1 MQKRFSL
8 IYSSALATALGLAAS
23 TNLYAEVTELA
34 PITVTDQTAV
44 QDVPNQQPVI
54 SPSTSTLDTEASQI
68 QLNITELKGVAG
80 TQGDPLGAI
89 KTLPGVVTASGG
101 QGRSSGFFVRGS
113 NANENLTWIDGLP
126 VGYIYHVGGLY
137 SILNPDLIDN
147 FKTYLGG
154 FGVEYGDRL
163 GGVVDVKTR
172 APNSQKLSQSYQVGF
187 YDSSARIEG
196 PISENSSG
204 YFAVRRSYIDLLLPT
219 TGKLGNSDNTYT
231 QFPQFWD
238 MQAKYRYQLEAGH
251 IELSMFNADDA
262 LKINL
267 TDPKD
272 VNKDPALAGELA
284 SDTAFQTIGLN
295 WTQRLTDSLQQTLRI
310 GQLATQNQFQIGTQ
324 QATDPNPG
332 APYQFKQNGDTRFL
346 LPQWQLSQGL
356 NQWKMGVDYYQ
367 YRFNLKGYIA
377 NPCREGEPDC
387 SLTES
392 TAQDIGQTFDG
403 DQLAGYVSL
412 SRPLTDRLYGKF
424 GLRHS
429 QYDYGRQPYQQL
441 SPRLSLEYDLNTQ
454 NLLTA
459 SWGQYAQ
466 VPQGNEISNT
476 LGNPDLVMTQAE
488 HRILGIKTQW
498 TDHWSSQVEIY
509 QKPMRK
515 LVVSR
520 PNPENFANEGEGQAQ
535 GLDILLKRQWQ
546 DGAYGWLSY
555 SYLESTR
562 SDRNA
567 PSADRLFDGDQP
579 HTLNLVW
586 AQPFSGSW
594 SKWTW
599 GMSLKVQSGQP
610 YTEVIG
616 REYVASASQTS
627 CSANSPDTQKCYWNP
642 IYGKTNGSRLP
653 FQTRLDLSMER
664 NVKYQGWDL
673 EMRFELLNLTSLLY
687 ADGNTIGYEYDADY
701 ANYADPDKV
710 SGLPFLP
717 SFSIRGNF

>member
-1 MQKRFSL
+1 MLKYFHPPFIVIIGL
-8 IYSSALATALGLAAS
+8 AISSAVT
-23 TNLYAEVTELA
+23 AEVTELA
-34 PITVTDQTAV
+34 PITVSDQTT
-44 QDVPNQQPVI
+44 QGGVPGQAPETT
-54 SPSTSTLDTEASQI
+54 PSTSTLDTEASQI

-126 VGYIYHVGGLY
+126 VGYIYHVGGFY

-163 GGVVDVKTR
+163 GGVIDVRTR
-172 APNSQKLSQSYQVGF
+172 APNSKKLSQSYQVGF

-219 TGKLGNSDNTYT
+219 TGKLGDSDNTFT

-238 MQAKYRYQLEAGH
+238 LQAKYRYELENGH
-251 IELSMFNADDA
+251 IELSMFSADDA

-272 VNKDPALAGELA
+272 INKDPALAGELA
-284 SDTAFQTIGLN
+284 SDTAFQTYGLN
-295 WTQRLTDSLQQTLRI
+295 WKQPLTHALQQTLRV
-310 GQLATQNQFQIGTQ
+310 GQLKPYNRFQIGTQ
-324 QATDPNPG
+324 QASDPTPG
-332 APYQFKQNGDTRFL
+332 APYQFKQQGDTRFF
-346 LPQWQLSQGL
+346 LPQWQLTDDQNL
-356 NQWKMGVDYYQ
+356 WQAGVDYYQ
-367 YRFNLKGYIA
+367 YRFNLSGYIT
-377 NPCREGEPDC
+377 NPCREGQPDC

-403 DQLAGYVSL
+403 DQLAGYMTL
-412 SRPLTDRLYGKF
+412 NRPLTDRLYGKF
-424 GLRHS
+424 GLRMS
-429 QYDYGRQPYQQL
+429 RYDYGNSPYQQL
-441 SPRLSLEYDLNTQ
+441 SPRMTLEYDLNTQ

-466 VPQGNEISNT
+466 VPQGNEISKS

-498 TDHWSSQVEIY
+498 NETWSSQIEIY

-520 PNPENFANEGEGQAQ
+520 PRPENFANEGKGQAQ

-546 DGAYGWLSY
+546 NGAYGWLSY

-567 PSADRLFDGDQP
+567 PTADRLFDGDQP
-579 HTLNLVW
+579 HTLNMVW
-586 AQPFSGSW
+586 AQPFSGNW

-599 GMSLKVQSGQP
+599 GLSLKVQSGQP

-616 REYVASASQTS
+616 RGYIAIPNSQANCSASTP
-627 CSANSPDTQKCYWNP
+627 NNTQCYWNP
-642 IYGKTNGSRLP
+642 IYGKTNGNRLP
-653 FQTRLDLSMER
+653 FQTRLDLSMAR
-664 NVKYQGWDL
+664 QVKYQHRDL
-673 EMRFELLNLTSLLY
+673 EMRFELLNLTSLFY
-687 ADGNTIGYEYDADY
+687 ADGNTIGYEYEADY
-701 ANYADPDKV
+701 ANYNNPDTI

>member
-1 MQKRFSL
+1 MLKYFHPPFIVIIGL
-8 IYSSALATALGLAAS
+8 AISSAVT
-23 TNLYAEVTELA
+23 AEVTELA
-34 PITVTDQTAV
+34 PITVSDQTT
-44 QDVPNQQPVI
+44 QGGVPGQAPETT
-54 SPSTSTLDTEASQI
+54 PSTSTLDTEASQI

-101 QGRSSGFFVRGS
+101 QGRSSGFCVRGS

-126 VGYIYHVGGLY
+126 VGYIYHVGGFY

-147 FKTYLGG
+147 FETYLGG

-163 GGVVDVKTR
+163 GGVIDVRTR
-172 APNSQKLSQSYQVGF
+172 APNSKKLSQSYQVGF

-219 TGKLGNSDNTYT
+219 TGKLGDSDNTYT

-238 MQAKYRYQLEAGH
+238 LQAKYRYELENGH
-251 IELSMFNADDA
+251 IELSMFSADDA

-272 VNKDPALAGELA
+272 INKDPALAGELA
-284 SDTAFQTIGLN
+284 SDTAFQTYGLN
-295 WTQRLTDSLQQTLRI
+295 WKQPLTHALQQTLRV
-310 GQLATQNQFQIGTQ
+310 GQLKPYNRFQIGTQ
-324 QATDPNPG
+324 QASDPTPG
-332 APYQFKQNGDTRFL
+332 APYQFKQQGDTRFF
-346 LPQWQLSQGL
+346 LPQWQLTDDQNL
-356 NQWKMGVDYYQ
+356 WQAGVDYYQ
-367 YRFNLKGYIA
+367 YRFNLSGYIT
-377 NPCREGEPDC
+377 NPCREGQPDC

-403 DQLAGYVSL
+403 DQLAGYMTL
-412 SRPLTDRLYGKF
+412 NRPLTDRLYGKF
-424 GLRHS
+424 GLRMS
-429 QYDYGRQPYQQL
+429 RYDYGNSPYQQL
-441 SPRLSLEYDLNTQ
+441 SPRMTLEYDLNTQ

-466 VPQGNEISNT
+466 VPQGNEISKS

-498 TDHWSSQVEIY
+498 NETWSSQIEIY
-509 QKPMRK
+509 QKPMRN

-520 PNPENFANEGEGQAQ
+520 PRPENFANEGKGQAQ

-546 DGAYGWLSY
+546 NGAYGWLSY

-567 PSADRLFDGDQP
+567 PTADRLFDGDQP
-579 HTLNLVW
+579 HTLNMVW
-586 AQPFSGSW
+586 AQPFSGNW

-599 GMSLKVQSGQP
+599 GLSLKVQSGQP

-616 REYVASASQTS
+616 RGYIAIPNSQANCSASTP
-627 CSANSPDTQKCYWNP
+627 NNTQCYWNP
-642 IYGKTNGSRLP
+642 IYGKTNGNRLP
-653 FQTRLDLSMER
+653 FQTRLDLSMAR
-664 NVKYQGWDL
+664 QVKYQHWDL
-673 EMRFELLNLTSLLY
+673 EMRFELLNLTSLFY
-687 ADGNTIGYEYDADY
+687 ADGNTIGYEYEADY
-701 ANYADPDKV
+701 ANYNNPDTV

>member
-1 MQKRFSL
+1 MLKYFHPPFIVIIGL
-8 IYSSALATALGLAAS
+8 AISSAVT
-23 TNLYAEVTELA
+23 AEVTELA
-34 PITVTDQTAV
+34 PITVSDQTT
-44 QDVPNQQPVI
+44 QGGVPGQAPETT
-54 SPSTSTLDTEASQI
+54 PSTSTLDTEASQI

-80 TQGDPLGAI
+80 TQGGPLGAI

-113 NANENLTWIDGLP
+113 NANDNLTWIDGLP
-126 VGYIYHVGGLY
+126 VGYIYHVGGFY

-163 GGVVDVKTR
+163 GGVIDVRTR
-172 APNSQKLSQSYQVGF
+172 APNSKKLSQSYQVGF

-219 TGKLGNSDNTYT
+219 TGKLGDSDNTYT

-238 MQAKYRYQLEAGH
+238 LQAKYRYELENGH
-251 IELSMFNADDA
+251 IELSMFSADDA

-272 VNKDPALAGELA
+272 INKDPALAGELA
-284 SDTAFQTIGLN
+284 SDTAFQTYGLN
-295 WTQRLTDSLQQTLRI
+295 WKQPLTHALQQTLRV
-310 GQLATQNQFQIGTQ
+310 GQLKPYNRFQIGTQ
-324 QATDPNPG
+324 QASDPTPG
-332 APYQFKQNGDTRFL
+332 APYQFKQQGDTRFF
-346 LPQWQLSQGL
+346 LPQWQLTDDQNL
-356 NQWKMGVDYYQ
+356 WQAGVDYYQ
-367 YRFNLKGYIA
+367 YRFNLSGYITT
-377 NPCREGEPDC
+377 PCREGQPDC

-403 DQLAGYVSL
+403 DQLAGYMTL
-412 SRPLTDRLYGKF
+412 NRPLTDRLYGKF
-424 GLRHS
+424 GLRMS
-429 QYDYGRQPYQQL
+429 RYDYGNSPYQQL
-441 SPRLSLEYDLNTQ
+441 SPRMTLEYDLNTQ

-466 VPQGNEISNT
+466 VPQGNEISKS

-498 TDHWSSQVEIY
+498 NETWSSQIEIY

-520 PNPENFANEGEGQAQ
+520 PRPENFANEGKGQAQ

-546 DGAYGWLSY
+546 NGAYGWLSY

-567 PSADRLFDGDQP
+567 PTADRLFDGDQP
-579 HTLNLVW
+579 HTLNMVW
-586 AQPFSGSW
+586 AQPFSGNW

-599 GMSLKVQSGQP
+599 GLSLKVQSGQP

-616 REYVASASQTS
+616 RGYIAIPNSQANCSASTP
-627 CSANSPDTQKCYWNP
+627 NNTQCYWNP
-642 IYGKTNGSRLP
+642 IYGKTNGNRLP
-653 FQTRLDLSMER
+653 FQTRLDLSMAR
-664 NVKYQGWDL
+664 QVKYQHWDL
-673 EMRFELLNLTSLLY
+673 EMRFELLNLTSLFY
-687 ADGNTIGYEYDADY
+687 ADGNTIGYEYEADY
-701 ANYADPDKV
+701 ANYNNPDTI

>member
-1 MQKRFSL
+1 MLKYFHPPFIVIIGL
-8 IYSSALATALGLAAS
+8 AISSAVT
-23 TNLYAEVTELA
+23 AEVTELA
-34 PITVTDQTAV
+34 PITVSDQTT
-44 QDVPNQQPVI
+44 QGGVPGQAPETT
-54 SPSTSTLDTEASQI
+54 PSTSTLDTEASQI

-126 VGYIYHVGGLY
+126 VGYIYHVGGFY

-163 GGVVDVKTR
+163 GGVIDVRTR
-172 APNSQKLSQSYQVGF
+172 APNSKKLSQSYQVGF

-219 TGKLGNSDNTYT
+219 TGKLGDSDNTYT

-238 MQAKYRYQLEAGH
+238 LQAKYRYELENGH
-251 IELSMFNADDA
+251 IELSMFSADDA

-272 VNKDPALAGELA
+272 INKDPALAGELA
-284 SDTAFQTIGLN
+284 SDTAFQTYGLN
-295 WTQRLTDSLQQTLRI
+295 WKQPLTHALQQTLRV
-310 GQLATQNQFQIGTQ
+310 GQLKPYNRFQIGTQ
-324 QATDPNPG
+324 QASDPTPG
-332 APYQFKQNGDTRFL
+332 APYQFKQQGDTRFF
-346 LPQWQLSQGL
+346 LPQWQLTDDQNL
-356 NQWKMGVDYYQ
+356 WQAGVDYYQ
-367 YRFNLKGYIA
+367 YRFNLSGYIT
-377 NPCREGEPDC
+377 NPCREGQPDC

-403 DQLAGYVSL
+403 DQLAGYMTL
-412 SRPLTDRLYGKF
+412 NRPLTDRLYGKF
-424 GLRHS
+424 GLRMS
-429 QYDYGRQPYQQL
+429 RYDYGNSPYQQL
-441 SPRLSLEYDLNTQ
+441 SPRMTLEYDLNTQ

-466 VPQGNEISNT
+466 VPQGNEISKS

-498 TDHWSSQVEIY
+498 NETWSSQIEIY

-520 PNPENFANEGEGQAQ
+520 PRPENFANEGKGQAQ

-546 DGAYGWLSY
+546 NGAYGWLSY

-567 PSADRLFDGDQP
+567 PTADRLFDGDQP
-579 HTLNLVW
+579 HTLNMVW
-586 AQPFSGSW
+586 AQPFSGNW

-599 GMSLKVQSGQP
+599 GLSLKVQSGQP

-616 REYVASASQTS
+616 RGYIAIPNSQANCSASTP
-627 CSANSPDTQKCYWNP
+627 NNTQCYWNP
-642 IYGKTNGSRLP
+642 IYGKTNGNRLP
-653 FQTRLDLSMER
+653 FQTRLDLSMAR
-664 NVKYQGWDL
+664 QVKYQHWDL
-673 EMRFELLNLTSLLY
+673 EMRFELLNLTSLFY
-687 ADGNTIGYEYDADY
+687 ADGNTIGYEYEADY
-701 ANYADPDKV
+701 ANYNNPDTV

>member
-1 MQKRFSL
+1 MLKYFHPPFIVIIGL
-8 IYSSALATALGLAAS
+8 AISSAVT
-23 TNLYAEVTELA
+23 AEVTELA
-34 PITVTDQTAV
+34 PITVSDQTT
-44 QDVPNQQPVI
+44 QGGVPGQAPETT
-54 SPSTSTLDTEASQI
+54 PSTSTLDTEASQI

-113 NANENLTWIDGLP
+113 NAHENLTWIAGLP
-126 VGYIYHVGGLY
+126 VGYIYHVGGFY

-163 GGVVDVKTR
+163 GGVIDVRTR
-172 APNSQKLSQSYQVGF
+172 APNSKKLSQSYQVGF
-187 YDSSARIEG
+187 YESSARIEG

-219 TGKLGNSDNTYT
+219 TGKLGDSDNTYT

-238 MQAKYRYQLEAGH
+238 LQAKYRYELENGH
-251 IELSMFNADDA
+251 IELSMFSADDA

-272 VNKDPALAGELA
+272 INKDPALAGELA
-284 SDTAFQTIGLN
+284 SDTAFQTYGLN
-295 WTQRLTDSLQQTLRI
+295 WKQPLTHALQQTLRV
-310 GQLATQNQFQIGTQ
+310 GQLKPYNRFQIGTQ
-324 QATDPNPG
+324 QASDPTPG
-332 APYQFKQNGDTRFL
+332 APYQFKQQGDTRFF
-346 LPQWQLSQGL
+346 LPQWQLTDDQNL
-356 NQWKMGVDYYQ
+356 WQAGVDYYQ
-367 YRFNLKGYIA
+367 YRFNLSGYIT
-377 NPCREGEPDC
+377 NPCREGQPDC

-403 DQLAGYVSL
+403 DQLAGYMTL
-412 SRPLTDRLYGKF
+412 NRPLTDRLYGKF
-424 GLRHS
+424 GLRMS
-429 QYDYGRQPYQQL
+429 RYDYGNSPYQQL
-441 SPRLSLEYDLNTQ
+441 SPRMTLEYDLNTQ

-466 VPQGNEISNT
+466 VPQGNEISKS

-498 TDHWSSQVEIY
+498 NETWSSQIEIY

-520 PNPENFANEGEGQAQ
+520 PRPENFANEGKGQAQ

-546 DGAYGWLSY
+546 NGAYGWLSY

-567 PSADRLFDGDQP
+567 PTADRLFDGDQP
-579 HTLNLVW
+579 HTLNMVW
-586 AQPFSGSW
+586 AQPFSGNW

-599 GMSLKVQSGQP
+599 GLSLKVQSGQP

-616 REYVASASQTS
+616 RGYIAIPNSQANCSASPP
-627 CSANSPDTQKCYWNP
+627 NNTQCYWNP
-642 IYGKTNGSRLP
+642 IYGKTNGNRLP
-653 FQTRLDLSMER
+653 FQTRLDLSMAR
-664 NVKYQGWDL
+664 QVKYQHWDL
-673 EMRFELLNLTSLLY
+673 EMRFELLNLTSLFY
-687 ADGNTIGYEYDADY
+687 ADGNTIGYEYEADY
-701 ANYADPDKV
+701 ANYNNPDTI

>member
-1 MQKRFSL
+1 MLKYFHPPFIVIIGL
-8 IYSSALATALGLAAS
+8 AISSAVT
-23 TNLYAEVTELA
+23 AEVTELA
-34 PITVTDQTAV
+34 PITVSDQTT
-44 QDVPNQQPVI
+44 QGGVPGQAPETT
-54 SPSTSTLDTEASQI
+54 PSTSTLDTEASQI

-126 VGYIYHVGGLY
+126 VGYIYHVGGFY

-163 GGVVDVKTR
+163 GGVIDVRTR
-172 APNSQKLSQSYQVGF
+172 APNSKKLSQSYQVGF

-219 TGKLGNSDNTYT
+219 TGKLGDSDNTYT

-238 MQAKYRYQLEAGH
+238 LQAKYRYELENGH
-251 IELSMFNADDA
+251 IELSMFSADDA

-272 VNKDPALAGELA
+272 INKDPALAGELA
-284 SDTAFQTIGLN
+284 SDTAFQTYGLN
-295 WTQRLTDSLQQTLRI
+295 WKQPLTHALQQTLRV
-310 GQLATQNQFQIGTQ
+310 GQLKPYNRFQIGTQ
-324 QATDPNPG
+324 QASDPTPG
-332 APYQFKQNGDTRFL
+332 APYQFKQQGDTRFF
-346 LPQWQLSQGL
+346 LPQWQLTDDQNL
-356 NQWKMGVDYYQ
+356 WQAGVDYYQ
-367 YRFNLKGYIA
+367 YRFNLSGYIT
-377 NPCREGEPDC
+377 NPCREGQPDC

-403 DQLAGYVSL
+403 DQLAGYMTL
-412 SRPLTDRLYGKF
+412 NRPLTDRLYGKF
-424 GLRHS
+424 GLRMS
-429 QYDYGRQPYQQL
+429 LYDYGNSPYQQL
-441 SPRLSLEYDLNTQ
+441 SPRMTLEYDLNTQ

-466 VPQGNEISNT
+466 VPQGNEISKS

-498 TDHWSSQVEIY
+498 NETWSSQIEIY

-520 PNPENFANEGEGQAQ
+520 PRPENFANEGKGQAQ

-546 DGAYGWLSY
+546 NGAYGWLSY

-567 PSADRLFDGDQP
+567 PTADRLFDGDQP
-579 HTLNLVW
+579 HTLNMVW
-586 AQPFSGSW
+586 AQPFSGNW

-599 GMSLKVQSGQP
+599 GLSLKVQSGQP

-616 REYVASASQTS
+616 RGYIAIPNSQANCSASTP
-627 CSANSPDTQKCYWNP
+627 NNTQCYWNP
-642 IYGKTNGSRLP
+642 IYGKTNGNRLP
-653 FQTRLDLSMER
+653 FQTRLDLSMAR
-664 NVKYQGWDL
+664 QVKYQHRDL
-673 EMRFELLNLTSLLY
+673 EMRFELLNLTSLFY
-687 ADGNTIGYEYDADY
+687 ADGNTIGYEYEADY
-701 ANYADPDKV
+701 ANYNNPDTV

>member
-1 MQKRFSL
+1 MLKYFHPPFIVIIGL
-8 IYSSALATALGLAAS
+8 AISSAVT
-23 TNLYAEVTELA
+23 AEVTELA
-34 PITVTDQTAV
+34 PITVSDQTT
-44 QDVPNQQPVI
+44 QGGVPGQAPETT
-54 SPSTSTLDTEASQI
+54 PSTSTLDTEASQI

-126 VGYIYHVGGLY
+126 VGYIYHVGGFY

-163 GGVVDVKTR
+163 GGVIDVRTR
-172 APNSQKLSQSYQVGF
+172 APNSKKLSQSYQVGF
-187 YDSSARIEG
+187 YGSSARIEG

-219 TGKLGNSDNTYT
+219 TGKLGDSDNTYT

-238 MQAKYRYQLEAGH
+238 LQAKYRYELENGH
-251 IELSMFNADDA
+251 IELSMFSADDA

-272 VNKDPALAGELA
+272 INKDPALAGELA
-284 SDTAFQTIGLN
+284 SDTAFQTYGLN
-295 WTQRLTDSLQQTLRI
+295 WKQPLTHALQQTLRV
-310 GQLATQNQFQIGTQ
+310 GQLKPYNRFQIGTQ
-324 QATDPNPG
+324 QASDPTPG
-332 APYQFKQNGDTRFL
+332 APYQFKQQGDTRFF
-346 LPQWQLSQGL
+346 LPQWQLTDDQNL
-356 NQWKMGVDYYQ
+356 WQAGVDYYQ
-367 YRFNLKGYIA
+367 YRFNLSGYIT
-377 NPCREGEPDC
+377 NPCREGQPDC

-403 DQLAGYVSL
+403 DQLAGYMTL
-412 SRPLTDRLYGKF
+412 NRPLTDRLYGKF
-424 GLRHS
+424 GLRMS
-429 QYDYGRQPYQQL
+429 RYDYGNSPYQQL
-441 SPRLSLEYDLNTQ
+441 SPRMTLEYDLNTQ

-466 VPQGNEISNT
+466 VPQGNEISKS

-498 TDHWSSQVEIY
+498 NETWSSQIEIY

-520 PNPENFANEGEGQAQ
+520 PRPENFANEGKGQAQ

-546 DGAYGWLSY
+546 NGAYGWLSY
-555 SYLESTR
+555 SFLESTR

-567 PSADRLFDGDQP
+567 PTADRLFDGDQP
-579 HTLNLVW
+579 HTLNMVW
-586 AQPFSGSW
+586 AQPFSGNW

-599 GMSLKVQSGQP
+599 GLSLKVQSGQP

-616 REYVASASQTS
+616 RGYIAIPNSQANCSASTP
-627 CSANSPDTQKCYWNP
+627 NNTQCYWNP
-642 IYGKTNGSRLP
+642 IYGKTNGNRLP
-653 FQTRLDLSMER
+653 FQTRLDLSMAR
-664 NVKYQGWDL
+664 QVKYQHRDL
-673 EMRFELLNLTSLLY
+673 EMRFELLNLTSLFY
-687 ADGNTIGYEYDADY
+687 ADGNTIGYEYEADY
-701 ANYADPDKV
+701 ANYNNPDTV